1 MTDVAQATAPLDDA
15 REASSRAAWR
25 EAYEAYSTLP
35 QSELDAADL
44 ERYGESAWWRGKLEE
59 AIALRER
66 AYAAYTAAG
75 DIQGAAR
82 MALTLSWD
90 YEGRGSF
97 AVAGGW
103 EANAERLLEGQPE
116 WPEHARLLGGHR
128 HDDRRK
134 PDLDF
139 AHETT
144 GVATSGSA
152 SEQRTREG
160 AGPKSVGTSVA
171 RIPHPVSSAASTGS
185 ANRRRTFTRRHP
197 CPSRPAPPARSRP
210 AAVAA

>member
-75 DIQGAAR
+75 DVQGAAR

-90 YEGRGSF
+90 YEGRG
-97 AVAGGW
+97 
-103 EANAERLLEGQPE
+103 
-116 WPEHARLLGGHR
+116 
-128 HDDRRK
+128 
-134 PDLDF
+134 
-139 AHETT
+139 
-144 GVATSGSA
+144 
-152 SEQRTREG
+152 
-160 AGPKSVGTSVA
+160 
-171 RIPHPVSSAASTGS
+171 
-185 ANRRRTFTRRHP
+185 
-197 CPSRPAPPARSRP
+197 
-210 AAVAA
+210 